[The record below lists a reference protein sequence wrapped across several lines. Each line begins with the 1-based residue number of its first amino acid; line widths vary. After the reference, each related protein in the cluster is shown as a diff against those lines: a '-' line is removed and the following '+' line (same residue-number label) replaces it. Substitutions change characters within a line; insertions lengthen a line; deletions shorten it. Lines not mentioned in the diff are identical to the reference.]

1 MEKAKKVLEYYVL
14 TNKLKDVIR
23 TGWQNWGVDRDRVES
38 VAEHV
43 YGVSQLALIMWSE
56 YGYDID
62 INKVALMI
70 AVHELEETVIGDLTQ
85 FQISKEEKNR
95 IGHEAV
101 NKILSEFNMCDTI
114 KNLIMEFDERKTK
127 EAKFAYMCDKL
138 ECDIQCK
145 LYDEEVCVD
154 LDLQQNNKTFY
165 DPNVQKLLNEGKCW
179 SEMWMEFGRN
189 RYSYDENFR
198 EVSEYAEKNDI
209 KTLGLFYRRINN

>member
-1 MEKAKKVLEYYVL
+1 MKKAKKVLEYYVL

-23 TGWQNWGVDRDRVES
+23 TGWINWGVDRNRVES

-43 YGVSQLALIMWSE
+43 YGVSQLALAMWSE
-56 YGYDID
+56 YNYDVD

-85 FQISKEEKNR
+85 FQISREEKAR

-101 NKILSEFNMCDTI
+101 NKILSGLNMGDKI
-114 KNLIMEFDERKTK
+114 KEMILEFDERKTK

-138 ECDIQCK
+138 ECDLQCK

-154 LDLQQNNKTFY
+154 LDTQQNNKTFY
-165 DPNVQKLLNEGKCW
+165 DPNVQRLLNEGKCW
-179 SEMWMEFGRN
+179 SEMWMEFGRDK
-189 RYSYDENFR
+189 YDYDDNFR
-198 EVSEYAEKNDI
+198 EVSECAERNELKKVRNYI
-209 KTLGLFYRRINN
+209 K

>member
-1 MEKAKKVLEYYVL
+1 MKKAKKVLEYYVL

-23 TGWQNWGVDRDRVES
+23 TGWINWGVDRNRVES

-43 YGVSQLALIMWSE
+43 YGVSQLALVMWSE
-56 YGYDID
+56 YNYDVD

-85 FQISKEEKNR
+85 FQISREEKAR

-101 NKILSEFNMCDTI
+101 NEILSGLNMGDKI
-114 KNLIMEFDERKTK
+114 KEMILEFDERKTK

-138 ECDIQCK
+138 ECDLQCK

-154 LDLQQNNKTFY
+154 LDTQQNNKTFY
-165 DPNVQKLLNEGKCW
+165 DPNVQRLLNEGKCW
-179 SEMWMEFGRN
+179 SEMWMEFGRDK
-189 RYSYDENFR
+189 YDYDDNFR
-198 EVSEYAEKNDI
+198 EVSECAERNELK
-209 KTLGLFYRRINN
+209 KSKKLY

>member
-1 MEKAKKVLEYYVL
+1 MKKAKKVLEYYVL

-23 TGWQNWGVDRDRVES
+23 TGWINWGVDRNRVES

-43 YGVSQLALIMWSE
+43 YGVSQLALAMWSE
-56 YGYDID
+56 YNYDVD

-85 FQISKEEKNR
+85 FQISREEKAR

-101 NKILSEFNMCDTI
+101 NEILSGLNMGDKI
-114 KNLIMEFDERKTK
+114 KEMILEFDERKTK

-138 ECDIQCK
+138 ECDLQCK

-154 LDLQQNNKTFY
+154 LDTQQNNKTFY
-165 DPNVQKLLNEGKCW
+165 DPNVQRLLNEGKCW
-179 SEMWMEFGRN
+179 SEMWMEFGRDK
-189 RYSYDENFR
+189 YDYDDNFR
-198 EVSEYAEKNDI
+198 EVSECAERNELK
-209 KTLGLFYRRINN
+209 KSKKLY